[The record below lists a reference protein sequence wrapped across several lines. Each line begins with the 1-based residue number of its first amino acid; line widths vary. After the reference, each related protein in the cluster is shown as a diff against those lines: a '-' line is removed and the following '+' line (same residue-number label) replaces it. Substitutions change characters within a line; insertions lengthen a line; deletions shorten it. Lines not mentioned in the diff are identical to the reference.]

1 MSEFSF
7 QMLDNI
13 GQELVDDGLVSP
25 DQLAVAMET
34 KKNLGGDLG
43 HILIRKGF
51 VNEDQILEF
60 LSRRLN
66 IPFISLEEYTIDPE
80 VVKLVPASLA
90 QKYHFMPLF
99 RIEDSITVAMSD
111 PLDVFGIDEIRN
123 AIKYRIQ
130 PVLASAQE
138 IEKLIREHY
147 RAAEM
152 AEEASSSGEVEIMHF
167 GAETAEAASD
177 KLAEMASG
185 AKVISEVNRIIN
197 SAVNEAASDIHIEP
211 SEKSMR
217 IRNRVDGVLEEWL
230 TMPKQ
235 MHLPVITRIKIISG
249 MDIAERRIP
258 QDGRVRIRVSGRVVD
273 MRVSTY
279 PTMYGE
285 KVVIRLLGHEK
296 IYGLEDLGMP
306 ENDRSTF
313 EKIIKRPH
321 GIFLVTGPTG
331 SGKTTT
337 LYAALS
343 RINSQD
349 RNIVSIE
356 DPIENQIPGISQAQ
370 INPRAG
376 LTFAT
381 ALRSILRQ
389 DPDVIMVGEIRDRDT
404 ADIAVRSAITGHLV
418 FSTLHTNTATGAI
431 TRMKDLGVEPFLVS
445 SALLGVMAQRL
456 IRRVCSDCKE
466 PHEETDAIRKALGIA
481 KDVVLY
487 RGKGCRSCRMSGY
500 SGRMGIFELLEVSPK
515 MRRLISEGGDEVALR
530 DEAAGQG
537 MSSLVQ
543 AAIDRAVAGETT
555 VSEVVRVTGEEEDEG

>member
-13 GQELVDDGLVSP
+13 GQELVDDGLVSA

-66 IPFISLEEYTIDPE
+66 IPFISLDDYTIDPE
-80 VVKLVPASLA
+80 VVKIVPASLA
-90 QKYHFMPLF
+90 QRFHFMPLF

-123 AIKYRIQ
+123 AIKYRVQ
-130 PVLASAQE
+130 PVLASRHE
-138 IEKLIREHY
+138 IERLVREHY
-147 RAAEM
+147 RAAEI
-152 AEEASSSGEVEIMHF
+152 AEEAAGNEVEVVHF
-167 GAETAEAASD
+167 GTETAEAASD

-197 SAVNEAASDIHIEP
+197 SAINESASDIHIEP
-211 SEKSMR
+211 SEKSVR
-217 IRNRVDGVLEEWL
+217 VRNRVDGVLEEWL
-230 TMPKQ
+230 TLPKQ
-235 MHLPVITRIKIISG
+235 MHLPIITRIKIISG

-258 QDGRVRIRVSGRVVD
+258 QDGRVRIRASGHVVD

-285 KVVIRLLGHEK
+285 KIVIRLLGHEK

-306 ENDRSTF
+306 EADRVVF
-313 EKIIKRPH
+313 EKIIKRPY

-376 LTFAT
+376 LTFST

-389 DPDVIMVGEIRDRDT
+389 DPDVIMVGEIRDSDT

-418 FSTLHTNTATGAI
+418 FSTLHTNTAMGAI

-456 IRRVCSDCKE
+456 IRRICPDCKE
-466 PHEETDAIRKALGIA
+466 PHEETDSIRKALGIPE
-481 KDVVLY
+481 DTVLY

-500 SGRMGIFELLEVSPK
+500 SGRMGVFELVHVTGK
-515 MRRLISEGGDEVALR
+515 MRRIITEGGDEVALR
-530 DEAAGQG
+530 AEAARHG
-537 MSSLVQ
+537 MSSLVK
-543 AAIDRAVAGETT
+543 AAVDRVIEGVTTID
-555 VSEVVRVTGEEEDEG
+555 EVVRITGEEEEE